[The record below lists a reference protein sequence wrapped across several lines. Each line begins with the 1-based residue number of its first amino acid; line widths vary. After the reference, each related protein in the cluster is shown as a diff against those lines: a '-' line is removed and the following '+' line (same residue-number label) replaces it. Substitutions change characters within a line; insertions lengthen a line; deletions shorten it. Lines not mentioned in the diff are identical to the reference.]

1 MKLTSLVIFSIAV
14 LAIAADS
21 PNYSDLPI
29 TKVAGEELFKLKKCG
44 DCHLPGA
51 KEYTPIKSARNE
63 EWFGEHIEKESEFVL
78 WKADTRRQKKRTL
91 IAERM
96 ALSHYLF
103 DTSEG
108 DKARIENMSES
119 HYKAAYLM
127 YKEKCVNCHMIAGVG
142 KESAPD
148 LSVVA
153 DKHGDKQWLIGNLKD
168 PQKNAPDSM
177 MPKYDTLSD
186 EELNIIADYLLTLR
200 SK

>member
-1 MKLTSLVIFSIAV
+1 
-14 LAIAADS
+14 
-21 PNYSDLPI
+21 
-29 TKVAGEELFKLKKCG
+29 
-44 DCHLPGA
+44 
-51 KEYTPIKSARNE
+51 
-63 EWFGEHIEKESEFVL
+63 
-78 WKADTRRQKKRTL
+78 
-91 IAERM
+91 
-96 ALSHYLF
+96 
-103 DTSEG
+103 
-108 DKARIENMSES
+108 
-119 HYKAAYLM
+119 M